1 MMNFALM
8 KLLPVIETRPND
20 DQEAVAEAAREIE
33 ALRTGVYA
41 MSADE
46 DVAVVEGLLQAERNE
61 FADDDRIRALW
72 KRAGL

>member
-1 MMNFALM
+1 MNSALM

-20 DQEAVAEAAREIE
+20 DQEALAEAAREIE